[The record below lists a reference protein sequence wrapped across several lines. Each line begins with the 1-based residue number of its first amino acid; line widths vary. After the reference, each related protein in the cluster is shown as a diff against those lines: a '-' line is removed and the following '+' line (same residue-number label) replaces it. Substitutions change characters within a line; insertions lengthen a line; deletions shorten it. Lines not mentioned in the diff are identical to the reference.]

1 MRRPSVVLVLLAI
14 LGLFAC
20 CAAVGNSSSR
30 WWKKLLTTSRQDQPE
45 GSNTR
50 QTTETAPTCRIYYES
65 EPIPV
70 SATTSNFR
78 ETVQELTGQ
87 QRQST
92 NFDQSHHPQHVPS
105 YNPHMS
111 NIPQSTNFDQSHHPQ
126 HVPPNYPDMSNIPQS
141 TNFDQSH
148 HPQHVPSYNPHM
160 SNIPQST
167 NFTHAPSLNTV
178 QPRTKP
184 KRSRLSKKPQTIFI
198 PTSMTDFKQRVQELT
213 AMRESS
219 TTTAGGNT
227 QWTNPA
233 GSANMSQNFQS
244 QQTGGGWPNTNFF
257 NPNHP
262 KHS

>member
-1 MRRPSVVLVLLAI
+1 MRRPSVVLVLFAI

-20 CAAVGNSSSR
+20 CAAVGSGRS
-30 WWKKLLTTSRQDQPE
+30 WWPKRTATTTSRQDQAE

-50 QTTETAPTCRIYYES
+50 QTTEAAPTC
-65 EPIPV
+65 
-70 SATTSNFR
+70 
-78 ETVQELTGQ
+78 Q
-87 QRQST
+87 QR
-92 NFDQSHHPQHVPS
+92 
-105 YNPHMS
+105 
-111 NIPQSTNFDQSHHPQ
+111 
-126 HVPPNYPDMSNIPQS
+126 QS

-184 KRSRLSKKPQTIFI
+184 KRSRLSRKQPPTVIQTDL
-198 PTSMTDFKQRVQELT
+198 TNFKARVQELT

-233 GSANMSQNFQS
+233 GSANRSQNFQS
-244 QQTGGGWPNTNFF
+244 QQTDGGWPNTNFF

-262 KHS
+262 KH